1 MISSHLFDK
10 LNFLNYFT
18 HEAGKITCLLKV
30 GKSQKV
36 FLIWLFPQL
45 TKYLT
50 LKVKTLG
57 LVIWIRFLEDGAKF
71 KKTL

>member
-1 MISSHLFDK
+1 MNCNKNKNTPSEMISSHLFDK

-36 FLIWLFPQL
+36 FSVCQ
-45 TKYLT
+45 
-50 LKVKTLG
+50 KTS
-57 LVIWIRFLEDGAKF
+57 
-71 KKTL
+71 KKT